1 MTIENDFEYG
11 CDKVRDYYVVTQ
23 IATSP
28 LKVSPSTF
36 ILLLIEKNV
45 YKYKVPS
52 ERKLLLLCGPLHCIE
67 GNKNTNYWQT
77 MPQLCGYSLPF
88 IRFDTIP
95 NPTKVLY
102 LKCMMRL
109 MF

>member
-52 ERKLLLLCGPLHCIE
+52 ERKLLLLGGPLHCIE
-67 GNKNTNYWQT
+67 GNKNVGPLSTESRIDRMGFRST
-77 MPQLCGYSLPF
+77 FTES
-88 IRFDTIP
+88 I
-95 NPTKVLY
+95 
-102 LKCMMRL
+102 
-109 MF
+109 